1 MGTELKDLINNIR
14 DGENVKAGKEF
25 DSIMKEKLSSAL
37 DAEKIKVASS
47 MVGEPVEE
55 PVVEEPVAEEPVSEP
70 EEENELLITLL
81 VAGGGKRREGSF
93 IYFFKIRS
101 FQQGTPIILFYINF
115 ILYVRNEGP

>member
-47 MVGEPVEE
+47 MVGKPVEE

-70 EEENELLITLL
+70 EEENED
-81 VAGGGKRREGSF
+81 
-93 IYFFKIRS
+93 
-101 FQQGTPIILFYINF
+101 
-115 ILYVRNEGP
+115 

>member
-14 DGENVKAGKEF
+14 DGENVKAGKQF

-70 EEENELLITLL
+70 EEENED
-81 VAGGGKRREGSF
+81 
-93 IYFFKIRS
+93 
-101 FQQGTPIILFYINF
+101 
-115 ILYVRNEGP
+115 

>member
-14 DGENVKAGKEF
+14 DGENVKAGREF

-47 MVGEPVEE
+47 MVGEPVEG

-70 EEENELLITLL
+70 EEENED
-81 VAGGGKRREGSF
+81 
-93 IYFFKIRS
+93 
-101 FQQGTPIILFYINF
+101 
-115 ILYVRNEGP
+115 

>member
-47 MVGEPVEE
+47 MVGEPVIEE

-70 EEENELLITLL
+70 EEENED
-81 VAGGGKRREGSF
+81 
-93 IYFFKIRS
+93 
-101 FQQGTPIILFYINF
+101 
-115 ILYVRNEGP
+115 

>member
-70 EEENELLITLL
+70 EEENED
-81 VAGGGKRREGSF
+81 
-93 IYFFKIRS
+93 
-101 FQQGTPIILFYINF
+101 
-115 ILYVRNEGP
+115 

>member
-47 MVGEPVEE
+47 MV
-55 PVVEEPVAEEPVSEP
+55 VVKEPVAEEPVSEP
-70 EEENELLITLL
+70 EEENED
-81 VAGGGKRREGSF
+81 
-93 IYFFKIRS
+93 
-101 FQQGTPIILFYINF
+101 
-115 ILYVRNEGP
+115 

>member
-55 PVVEEPVAEEPVSEP
+55 PVVEEPVSEP
-70 EEENELLITLL
+70 EEENED
-81 VAGGGKRREGSF
+81 
-93 IYFFKIRS
+93 
-101 FQQGTPIILFYINF
+101 
-115 ILYVRNEGP
+115 

>member
-14 DGENVKAGKEF
+14 DGENVKAGREF

-70 EEENELLITLL
+70 EEENED
-81 VAGGGKRREGSF
+81 
-93 IYFFKIRS
+93 
-101 FQQGTPIILFYINF
+101 
-115 ILYVRNEGP
+115 